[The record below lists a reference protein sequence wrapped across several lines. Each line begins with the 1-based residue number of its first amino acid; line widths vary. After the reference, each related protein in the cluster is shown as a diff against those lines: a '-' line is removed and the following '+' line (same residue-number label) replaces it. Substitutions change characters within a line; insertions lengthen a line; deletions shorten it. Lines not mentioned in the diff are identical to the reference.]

1 MNLQSRYNNTELLSL
16 NELGQLSADVLAELE
31 EVGYPHR
38 DLAAWYLRNK
48 CYLPYSLVAELVGY
62 STAEKAAR
70 ADQDLRWQCESGMVS
85 LWGKY
90 TDTIAKLESL
100 ARNFYGLG
108 GNTLLER
115 AGSDLFEDAVLF
127 EASRI
132 TGYRDNRRNGQWF
145 KPTPK
150 YSVLTNYMELTSA
163 VSEGED
169 LERAL
174 SDFNITSN
182 I

>member
-1 MNLQSRYNNTELLSL
+1 MNLLTRYNNTELIGLSSL
-16 NELGQLSADVLAELE
+16 YQLADDLLAELE
-31 EVGYPHR
+31 EIGYPHK
-38 DLAAWYLRNK
+38 DICAWYLRNK

-85 LWGKY
+85 MWGEY
-90 TDTIAKLESL
+90 TEIVQAFESL

-115 AGSDLFEDAVLF
+115 ANSELFEDAMLF

-132 TGYRDNRRNGQWF
+132 TGWKDNRRNGQWF

-150 YSVLTNYMELTSA
+150 SSTLTNYVELTHLA
-163 VSEGED
+163 SEGED
-169 LERAL
+169 LESLL
-174 SDFNITSN
+174 SDFTVTSN
-182 I
+182 L